1 MENAQVKSNV
11 VRNVPLIFK
20 LSSTNICPTIIY
32 PANIELKYCNEKCY
46 NNWNYMGIESV
57 LSGYSN
63 IPCNDIENTLE
74 AKCPDSLS
82 ERF

>member
-11 VRNVPLIFK
+11 VRNVPLIFN
-20 LSSTNICPTIIY
+20 LSPTIIY

-46 NNWNYMGIESV
+46 NSWNYMGIESV
-57 LSGYSN
+57 K
-63 IPCNDIENTLE
+63 